1 MNITKNPLIRRRQR
15 EAVWSRLMMIN
26 VENLAVLT
34 LTLNELY
41 PKQFYGKAV
50 RGFFENYIETVKLFD
65 SFDETDTKEYRIM
78 QYLAECPYINDA
90 LILRLVQHFMRR
102 TVTTIDKCI
111 YNEPNLVAL
120 LGENLTLML
129 IQLHYDYGF
138 GEDRILRTVDAIC
151 SGNIS
156 DPVKTLDELFDIAPE
171 EDEQQLR
178 DEVKRM
184 EQARRNHKR
193 GVRVTAREQTD
204 AGYALEALKKYQ
216 DEINTR

>member
-1 MNITKNPLIRRRQR
+1 MNITRNP
-15 EAVWSRLMMIN
+15 RLMQRRMEKMWGRCMALN
-26 VENLAVLT
+26 VENLAT
-34 LTLNELY
+34 LVITLNKLY
-41 PKQFYGKAV
+41 PKQFYNKAV
-50 RGFFENYIETVKLFD
+50 RGFFDNYADTVAMFNAYTDNEVKTHRI
-65 SFDETDTKEYRIM
+65 DE
-78 QYLAECPYINDA
+78 YLAECPYINDA
-90 LILRLVQHFMRR
+90 LILRLVQYFKRR

-111 YNEPNLVAL
+111 YNEPDLVAL

-138 GEDRILRTVDAIC
+138 GEDRILRTVDSIC
-151 SGNIS
+151 SANIP

>member
-1 MNITKNPLIRRRQR
+1 MNITRNP
-15 EAVWSRLMMIN
+15 RLMQRCMEKMWGRCMALD
-26 VENLAVLT
+26 VENLAT
-34 LTLNELY
+34 LVITLNKLY
-41 PKQFYGKAV
+41 PKQFYNKAV
-50 RGFFENYIETVKLFD
+50 RGFFDNYIDTVDMFN
-65 SFDETDTKEYRIM
+65 SYTDNEVKTHKIAEY
-78 QYLAECPYINDA
+78 LSECPYINDA
-90 LILRLVQHFMRR
+90 LILRLVQHFKRR
-102 TVTTIDKCI
+102 VVTALDKCI
-111 YNEPNLVAL
+111 YNEPDLVAL
-120 LGENLTLML
+120 LGENLTFML

-138 GEDRILRTVDAIC
+138 GENRILRTVDAVC
-151 SGNIS
+151 SGNIP
-156 DPVKTLDELFDIAPE
+156 DPIKTLDELFDIAHE